1 MKIFQIVKKIGLIS
15 CVLLASLIVS
25 SAYAYPVYGS
35 VAVGGIQVSSYG
47 GYHGGYNGGYYHG
60 GYNGGYYHGGYNNG
74 YYGGGYHH
82 WNNYH
87 YQYHYNNYYH

>member
-1 MKIFQIVKKIGLIS
+1 MNLSQIVKKVGLIS

-25 SAYAYPVYGS
+25 TAAYPYYGS
-35 VAVGGIQVSSYG
+35 VTVGGIQVTSQPY
-47 GYHGGYNGGYYHG
+47 
-60 GYNGGYYHGGYNNG
+60 GGYYHGGYNNG

-87 YQYHYNNYYH
+87 YHYHYHYNNYYH